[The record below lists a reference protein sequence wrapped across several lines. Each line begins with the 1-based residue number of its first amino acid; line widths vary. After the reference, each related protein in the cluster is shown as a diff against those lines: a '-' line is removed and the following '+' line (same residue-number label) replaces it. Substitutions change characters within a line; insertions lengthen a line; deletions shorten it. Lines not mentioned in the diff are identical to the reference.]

1 MSKQGAT
8 GKKKRRENWGC
19 TRKLE
24 SVPDGGP
31 ATTRKAAELFWEAQ
45 EMSGGLESWVGGQE
59 EESLVSRAGSFRV
72 CRDQSRD

>member
-1 MSKQGAT
+1 M
-8 GKKKRRENWGC
+8 
-19 TRKLE
+19 E